1 MPDMSETWY
10 TCQEMIA
17 MHSSYISGN
26 QTCVNDKYFSP
37 VLKRDLFSFHG
48 MSSLASY
55 QTVFL
60 KTGTWKAF
68 LFMERFITIQCGN
81 LELPVKIV
89 TAERYS

>member
-1 MPDMSETWY
+1 
-10 TCQEMIA
+10 

-60 KTGTWKAF
+60 KTGT
-68 LFMERFITIQCGN
+68 
-81 LELPVKIV
+81 
-89 TAERYS
+89 

>member
-10 TCQEMIA
+10 TRQETIA
-17 MHSSYISGN
+17 VHSSYISGN

-37 VLKRDLFSFHG
+37 VLKRDLFFLHG

-60 KTGTWKAF
+60 KTGIWKDF
-68 LFMERFITIQCGN
+68 LFMERFITIWRGN
-81 LELPVKIV
+81 LELPLKL
-89 TAERYS
+89 AL